1 MKHAGRTLAIAL
13 CAAVAMQG
21 LCGCT
26 TRGEMCVEQETD
38 PIVLSF
44 FMPMGEQKNEGS
56 NVFLKLIDQYNA
68 SHDDVQIQVEGLS
81 IKDGYNEVLEKRLAS
96 GQGDDLFAINADSV
110 KSFAASGYLCDLAD
124 LPACSRLY
132 PAAREQAEID
142 GLVYTIPLTMAA
154 YGMYV
159 NTDLLEKYGLAPP
172 EDYPSWMHCCQ
183 VLKENGVTPFAVNRW
198 YAMTVPVM
206 ARGLYKLYQSD
217 RYGEL
222 AEGLNDGSI
231 PIGDY
236 MLEGFQMFETF
247 LEQEYYGDDLTREG
261 VDSIPACTTDLQ
273 AFQEQ
278 TVAFAFF
285 STGVEKYF
293 DDEGGGDALSGA
305 GGARPS
311 GRGGLPALHRRPT
324 LCQRQQQ
331 PPEGGAGGGGVH
343 ERRHCR
349 RTVDRRRGRP
359 ALARGAG
366 GDADGRRAHA
376 EAAAPGQPGGTD
388 PHRGHEPALHLLG
401 HHPHPLP
408 GDDRRSLGRRGGG
421 EVQRHPTGTDWPVR
435 GRISALERA
444 QTTCLALSDC
454 VLKGPTALWRAQK
467 GPWDRGSLVFSLC
480 IRGGGDLSAGA
491 LWRCRLSN
499 CSPWRRSPAL
509 HRCAE
514 G

>member
-1 MKHAGRTLAIAL
+1 MKYAGRTLAIAL
-13 CAAVAMQG
+13 CAAVAAQG

-26 TRGEMCVEQETD
+26 TRGEMCVEQEND

-172 EDYPSWMHCCQ
+172 DDYPSWMHCCQ

-217 RYGEL
+217 RCGEL

-247 LEQEYYGDDLTREG
+247 LEQGYYGDDLTREG

-293 DDEGGGDALSGA
+293 DDEGEGMPYQARGVPALPDGAVCLPSIADRLCVNANSNHLKEALEVAEYMSDATAAELLTDG
-305 GGARPS
+305 GGALPS
-311 GRGGLPALHRRPT
+311 REGQEGMPMGAEHMQKLLPLVNREGQIPIEDMNLHFTYWDTTRT
-324 LCQRQQQ
+324 LCLEMIDGLSAEEAAEKYNAIQLEQIGRY
-331 PPEGGAGGGGVH
+331 EGG
-343 ERRHCR
+343 
-349 RTVDRRRGRP
+349 
-359 ALARGAG
+359 
-366 GDADGRRAHA
+366 
-376 EAAAPGQPGGTD
+376 
-388 PHRGHEPALHLLG
+388 
-401 HHPHPLP
+401 
-408 GDDRRSLGRRGGG
+408 
-421 EVQRHPTGTDWPVR
+421 
-435 GRISALERA
+435 
-444 QTTCLALSDC
+444 
-454 VLKGPTALWRAQK
+454 
-467 GPWDRGSLVFSLC
+467 
-480 IRGGGDLSAGA
+480 
-491 LWRCRLSN
+491 
-499 CSPWRRSPAL
+499 
-509 HRCAE
+509 
-514 G
+514 